1 MKTKRQRKDLPNVS
15 ALEQSPFSNR
25 RMTERLRVAGAIT
38 VVFGRGEGVLV
49 DLSPHGA
56 RIRHFAPVRRGAAV
70 RVTFEWEGARFSA
83 TAEVLASR
91 VIRLGLGPSYESR
104 VRFTLVDEQSEGVL
118 ADVLDRIAGR
128 TARRWVANLRGWS
141 DEVQSEASPLSHH
154 SFIRCRLFGI
164 RWEIKRTT
172 DTVQPEDGFLLPS
185 ESSDADI
192 ESLCDNYS
200 RGDDEQRKFIR
211 VLAAAA
217 IEQALADEP
226 TESAAGSPVRWGR
239 QGL

>member
-15 ALEQSPFSNR
+15 ALEQIPFSNR

-70 RVTFEWEGARFSA
+70 RVTFEWEGARFLA

-104 VRFTLVDEQSEGVL
+104 VRFTIVDGLSERVL
-118 ADVLDRIAGR
+118 AAVLDRIAGR

-141 DEVQSEASPLSHH
+141 DEVQEEEIAPLSHH
-154 SFIRCRLFGI
+154 SFIRCRLLGI

-211 VLAAAA
+211 VLATAA
-217 IEQALADEP
+217 IEQALSID
-226 TESAAGSPVRWGR
+226 
-239 QGL
+239 